1 MKVHNVFTIYMM
13 ELTLRKS
20 QLLLYVFVVNL
31 TYLSGIL
38 RTYLVNLIQFMN
50 KMQQINSFT
59 ECVYIMDLHN
69 LWFILFLEEMTAL
82 MHKDVDKLL
91 IINLH
96 KMAVNVVEK
105 APKSP
110 LKMLCAQLL
119 DGCQTEVEK
128 VGLWFYI
135 ITLKV
140 QYKVGSC
147 QGGPLIFQWWW
158 AGQVAQQWI
167 LIHT

>member
-1 MKVHNVFTIYMM
+1 
-13 ELTLRKS
+13 
-20 QLLLYVFVVNL
+20 
-31 TYLSGIL
+31 
-38 RTYLVNLIQFMN
+38 
-50 KMQQINSFT
+50 
-59 ECVYIMDLHN
+59 MDLHN

-147 QGGPLIFQWWW
+147 
-158 AGQVAQQWI
+158 
-167 LIHT
+167 